1 VKAVLVVHSA
11 HLMTMPD
18 VVARLAAL
26 HGTLTSRLAL
36 QNRLLSLSGRLDLVL
51 SQVELRS
58 SSVPAT
64 LAPKSKPDSKAT
76 TATRYVE
83 GESSDDEQMNAEVE
97 SQDEGGSVEE
107 VELGDG
113 SDDEDESD
121 DGEFKAGS
129 DDDEESEPEETEG
142 GDSDDDSSD
151 AGGGLKMNG
160 FVDDEAE
167 EWSGD
172 DEDAEGSDEE

>member
-1 VKAVLVVHSA
+1 MRLFSPPFEQ
-11 HLMTMPD
+11 MPD

-58 SSVPAT
+58 STVPAP
-64 LAPKSKPDSKAT
+64 LVPKKKGGENKQQPTEA
-76 TATRYVE
+76 RYVE
-83 GESSDDEQMNAEVE
+83 GESSDEDAAVAEVE

-107 VELGDG
+107 VELGG
-113 SDDEDESD
+113 QSDEDESD
-121 DGEFKAGS
+121 GGEFGADS
-129 DDDEESEPEETEG
+129 DDDEDSEEAETEE
-142 GDSDDDSSD
+142 DSSEED
-151 AGGGLKMNG
+151 SSGGGGPHLNG
-160 FVDDEAE
+160 FIDDEAE

-172 DEDAEGSDEE
+172 EDAEGSDE